1 MSKVLDTI
9 VQFVN
14 PHYVGSMEAA
24 FALKM
29 IPVAA
34 GQNAKRCA
42 IIDAAT
48 KAFCRDGFT
57 GASIDAIAADAG
69 VSRQTVYNQL
79 GDKEKL
85 FAAVVHGITARSS
98 EMLFRI
104 LGSFPQQPDDIEAEL
119 IAFAVRLTRNCM
131 CDADGRALRKLIEN
145 EGQRYPELFET
156 WREYGPGKNWPAI
169 AARFAKLGRDGVLEI
184 DDADLA
190 ARQFMALVN
199 ADLPT
204 TMDMGARP
212 SDAELETAARNAVR
226 TFLRAY
232 GPRTQTSSQPR

>member
-1 MSKVLDTI
+1 
-9 VQFVN
+9 
-14 PHYVGSMEAA
+14 MEAA

-42 IIDAAT
+42 IIEAAT
-48 KAFCRDGFT
+48 AAFCRDGFT

-98 EMLFRI
+98 EMLFKT

-119 IAFAVRLTRNCM
+119 TAFAVRLTRNCM
-131 CDADGRALRKLIEN
+131 CDADGRALRRLIEN

-169 AARFAKLGRDGVLEI
+169 AARFAKLAHDGVLEI
-184 DDADLA
+184 DDANLA

-204 TMDMGARP
+204 TLDMGDRP
-212 SDAELETAARNAVR
+212 SDAVLETAARNAVR

-232 GPRTQTSSQPR
+232 APRPQTSSQPR

>member
-1 MSKVLDTI
+1 
-9 VQFVN
+9 
-14 PHYVGSMEAA
+14 MEAA
-24 FALKM
+24 LALKM

-42 IIDAAT
+42 IIEAAT
-48 KAFCRDGFT
+48 TAFCRDGFT

-69 VSRQTVYNQL
+69 VSRQTVYNQI

-98 EMLFRI
+98 EMLFRTM
-104 LGSFPQQPDDIEAEL
+104 GSFPQQPADLEAEL
-119 IAFAVRLTRNCM
+119 VAFAVRLTRNCM

-145 EGQRYPELFET
+145 EAQRYPELFET
-156 WREYGPGKNWPAI
+156 WREYGPGKNWPPI
-169 AARFAKLGRDGVLEI
+169 AARFAKLAHDGLLEI

-199 ADLPT
+199 ADLPAT
-204 TMDMGARP
+204 REMGERP
-212 SDAELETAARNAVR
+212 SDAALETAARNAVR

-232 GPRTQTSSQPR
+232 GKREGTPA

>member
-1 MSKVLDTI
+1 
-9 VQFVN
+9 
-14 PHYVGSMEAA
+14 META

-42 IIDAAT
+42 IIEAAT
-48 KAFCRDGFT
+48 AAFCRDGFT

-69 VSRQTVYNQL
+69 VSRKTVYNQI
-79 GDKEKL
+79 GNKEKL

-98 EMLFRI
+98 EMLFKT
-104 LGSFPQQPDDIEAEL
+104 LGSFPQQPEDIEKEL
-119 IAFAVRLTRNCM
+119 VAFAVRLTRNCM

-145 EGQRYPELFET
+145 EGERYPELFET
-156 WREYGPGKNWPAI
+156 WKEYGPGKTFPAI
-169 AARFAKLGRDGVLEI
+169 AARFARLAHDGILDV
-184 DDADLA
+184 DDPSLA

-199 ADLPT
+199 VELPN
-204 TMDMGARP
+204 TMNLGQRP
-212 SDAELETAARNAVR
+212 TDAELETAARNAVR

-232 GPRTQTSSQPR
+232 GTRQQPSI